1 MLQAT
6 TVRRQFETFPAVALL
21 GTRQVGKTTLAQLA
35 VCSGRKA
42 KRSRRHPNGA
52 YRKTGDRIDDTR

>member
-21 GTRQVGKTTLAQLA
+21 GTRHVGKTTLAQLA

-52 YRKTGDRIDDTR
+52 YRKTGERINDTR